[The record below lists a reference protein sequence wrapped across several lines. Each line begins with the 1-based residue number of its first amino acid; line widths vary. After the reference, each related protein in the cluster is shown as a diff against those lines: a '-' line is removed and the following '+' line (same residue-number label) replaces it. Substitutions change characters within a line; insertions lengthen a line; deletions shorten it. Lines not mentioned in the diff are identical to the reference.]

1 MLQKAAAGVGQLVRA
16 LPFYYHAERDCGDL
30 LPGDPG
36 GLTGSRCSSYEAC
49 LDRQARR
56 ILANALCFLGAGNFQ
71 TGIWDY
77 QVREEIVTKGTGRE
91 TQKRGELGRR
101 RGNRCEEQRRRA
113 GPSFRRAKLLEL
125 SLHWNWIHM

>member
-1 MLQKAAAGVGQLVRA
+1 MLQKAAAGVGQLVRV
-16 LPFYYHAERDCGDL
+16 LPFHYYAERGCEDL

-49 LDRQARR
+49 LDRQAWR
-56 ILANALCFLGAGNFQ
+56 ILAYALCFLGAGTFQ
-71 TGIWDY
+71 KGIWDY

-101 RGNRCEEQRRRA
+101 RGNLCEEQRRRLR
-113 GPSFRRAKLLEL
+113 PSFRRAKLQEL
-125 SLHWNWIHM
+125 LLHWN